1 MSFDLS
7 NQPIDLILLQKI
19 NHVPGD
25 LFRRGCGRWP
35 GWGAIVCQL
44 GWVAPPQ
51 PPALVSVD
59 KIHHVV

>member
-25 LFRRGCGRWP
+25 LFAIGCGWSP
-35 GWGAIVCQL
+35 MGFIK
-44 GWVAPPQ
+44 
-51 PPALVSVD
+51 ST
-59 KIHHVV
+59 